1 MLNVDLN
8 YTERRLL
15 FERDDGGFLRN
26 SKNLFNLFI
35 LHDPLINKII
45 LKMQEYIIR
54 DTVPE
59 SVHQC
64 KLQNYEDL
72 VNYGDLLTATIS
84 KTG

>member
-1 MLNVDLN
+1 MNAIQEFWLKDGAKRDSTVDYYEMMNVDLN

-15 FERDDGGFLRN
+15 FERDDGCFLRN

-59 SVHQC
+59 SVQ
-64 KLQNYEDL
+64 
-72 VNYGDLLTATIS
+72 
-84 KTG
+84 

>member
-1 MLNVDLN
+1 MNAIQEFWLKDGAKRDSTIDYYEMMNVDLN

-15 FERDDGGFLRN
+15 FERDDGSFLRN

-59 SVHQC
+59 SVH
-64 KLQNYEDL
+64 
-72 VNYGDLLTATIS
+72 
-84 KTG
+84 

>member
-1 MLNVDLN
+1 MNAIQEFWLKDGTKRDSTVDYYEMMNVDLN

-59 SVHQC
+59 SVH
-64 KLQNYEDL
+64 
-72 VNYGDLLTATIS
+72 
-84 KTG
+84 